1 MSLVAPVAGAAIVA
15 LLLAAAGYFGRQW
28 LRRRSPEEEGM
39 ELALVQHD
47 YGNVEEDAKLTRNQ
61 VELGK
66 VHVRS
71 FRHAFL
77 CCAMG
82 GR

>member
-1 MSLVAPVAGAAIVA
+1 MAGAAIVA

-28 LRRRSPEEEGM
+28 LRRRSSDEEGM

-71 FRHAFL
+71 FATPFFVVQW
-77 CCAMG
+77 G
-82 GR
+82 GDKRL